1 MKQQK
6 LYLEH
11 EKDKVNFGYLPP
23 PGKLLKIGRKSKPGE
38 SGKIR

>member
-11 EKDKVNFGYLPP
+11 EKDKVNIGYLPA
-23 PGKLLKIGRKSKPGE
+23 PGKLLNIGRKLKTRW
-38 SGKIR
+38 IA